1 MVRFFT
7 RSKDEV
13 EPPEEA
19 PEVYER
25 NLWIGARV
33 IAGTTI
39 MFFASF
45 VFAYF
50 YLRSLNNT
58 NQWHPGGVDAPQAW
72 GAVIVALFVASA
84 GLFVIAER
92 IARRHGSWLAVAG
105 LSLVLGLA
113 GCVAQV
119 LEWAHLDFGPQN
131 GGYAS
136 VFIGWTALFVVFV
149 LMAMFWIE
157 ITFAEG
163 LRRRSDAAT
172 FVPVGITDAAFYWSV
187 LAALGVISWV
197 ILYLL

>member
-1 MVRFFT
+1 MVRFF
-7 RSKDEV
+7 SKSEALED
-13 EPPEEA
+13 PSEEG

-39 MFFASF
+39 MFFAAF

-58 NQWHPGGVDAPQAW
+58 NAWHPDGVDAPQAW
-72 GAVIVALFVASA
+72 GAVIVALFAASA
-84 GLFVIAER
+84 GLFLIAAR
-92 IARRHGSWLAVAG
+92 IGSRRGNWLTPAG
-105 LSLVLGLA
+105 LSLSLGLA
-113 GCVAQV
+113 GCIVQV
-119 LEWAHLDFGPQN
+119 FEWAHLDFGPQN

-157 ITFAEG
+157 TMFAEG
-163 LRRRSDAAT
+163 FRKRNDAAT
-172 FVPVGITDAAFYWSV
+172 FVPVGIADAAFYWSV
-187 LAALGVISWV
+187 LAGLGVISWV